1 MVLASGNGSN
11 LQALLDAIDDGRLVA
26 EITAVFVNRKQ
37 TKAQQRAQENNISNQ
52 YFGLAPYLASAS
64 TGAAARQ
71 QYDTDLAAKIS
82 VYQPDLIVLA
92 GWMHLLSLAFL
103 HHFPQRV
110 INLHPALPGEFP
122 GPTAI
127 SDAWQAHLKHRL
139 QRSGVMVHM
148 LEDERVDEGEVLACE
163 QVPFHP
169 NDTRES
175 FEARMH
181 RAEHKLIVE
190 AVDTLLAKM

>member
-11 LQALLDAIDDGRLVA
+11 LQALLDAINEGRLAA
-26 EITAVFVNRKQ
+26 EIAAVFVNRRH
-37 TKAQQRAQENNISNQ
+37 TKAQQRAQQNNISNQ
-52 YFGLAPYLASAS
+52 YFGLAPYLETAP
-64 TGAAARQ
+64 TRAAARQ
-71 QYDTDLAAKIS
+71 QYDSDLAAKVS
-82 VYQPDLIVLA
+82 AHQPDLVVLA

-103 HHFPQRV
+103 RHFPQRV
-110 INLHPALPGEFP
+110 INLHPALPGEFA

-127 SDAWQAHLKHRL
+127 SDAWQAHLEFDL

-148 LEDERVDEGEVLACE
+148 VEDERVDEGEVLACE
-163 QVPFHP
+163 QVTFHP

-181 RAEHKLIVE
+181 CVEHKLIVE
-190 AVDTLLAKM
+190 AVGRYLAKL